1 MHRAVR
7 GEAANHGV
15 VDAGT
20 LLNLLLGKK
29 DATDST
35 PYGTP
40 NGTSNGSLDGSLNGT
55 LNGEAKPRGEIN
67 LKNIVDAYETEMVE
81 RSRPGVLRST
91 QACIDAN
98 HWETVG
104 ENSFF
109 ATVRKIDA

>member
-29 DATDST
+29 DAAEST
-35 PYGTP
+35 PNGTP
-40 NGTSNGSLDGSLNGT
+40 NGSLNGS
-55 LNGEAKPRGEIN
+55 LNGEAKLRGEIN
-67 LKNIVDAYETEMVE
+67 LKNIIDAYETEMVE

-98 HWETVG
+98 HWESVG